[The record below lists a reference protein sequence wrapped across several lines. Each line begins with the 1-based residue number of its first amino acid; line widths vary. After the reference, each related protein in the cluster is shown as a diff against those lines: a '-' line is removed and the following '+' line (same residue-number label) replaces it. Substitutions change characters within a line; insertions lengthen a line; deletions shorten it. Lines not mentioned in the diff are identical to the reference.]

1 MLKEL
6 NSKSTFYSQE
16 LAREKGLPDPS
27 SARGRLLIACLSSG
41 LEIAQR
47 TVNRYMELLKKAFS
61 SEEIVFI
68 KDIDRRFA
76 DGEVSIRIPQPVN
89 GCDVFLFQSLFKP
102 YASVSIDENYLAF
115 LAAVRAFREHGARH
129 ITGILPYLAY
139 SRQDKP
145 TAFQREPVTARL
157 FADFS
162 QAAGLD
168 RLIVWAPH
176 CGQLRGFY
184 GKLPVDFLDPL
195 HLFVAEY
202 KEFSGR
208 QDVIVVAPDV
218 GASKLV
224 TYFGR
229 VLRLNTAIASKY
241 RPNPEEVV
249 ISEII
254 GDFRQKRV
262 AIILD
267 DMISKGETIFSL
279 VKKLVEEKGIKEVCV
294 GVAHNLCLKPALNL
308 IFELHEYYNLKE
320 LVTTN
325 SISQSEEFTGLPFI
339 RICCLSDMLAR
350 VINRIHF
357 SLSISELFLNSG

>member
-1 MLKEL
+1 MLKDSD
-6 NSKSTFYSQE
+6 SKAIFYSQE
-16 LAREKGLPDPS
+16 YAKERGLPDPS

-41 LEIAQR
+41 LELAHR
-47 TVNRYMELLKKAFS
+47 TVNRYNELLKEAFS
-61 SEEIVFI
+61 SEEITLM

-76 DGEVSIRIPQPVN
+76 DGEVTIRLPQPVN

-102 YASVSIDENYLAF
+102 YAAVSIDENYLAF

-157 FADFS
+157 FADFC
-162 QAAGLD
+162 QVAGLD

-184 GKLPVDFLDPL
+184 GRLPVDFLDPL

-202 KEFSGR
+202 KEFARR

-229 VLRLNTAIASKY
+229 GLGLNTAIASKY
-241 RPNPEEVV
+241 RPNPEEVA

-254 GDFRQKRV
+254 GDFRQKKV
-262 AIILD
+262 AVILD
-267 DMISKGETIFSL
+267 DMISKGETIFAL
-279 VKKLVEEKGIKEVCV
+279 VKKLFEEKGIEEVYV
-294 GVAHNLCLKPALNL
+294 GVAHNLCLKPALNRIL
-308 IFELHEYYNLKE
+308 ELHEYYNLKQ

-325 SISQSEEFTGLPFI
+325 SIPQSYEFSGLAFI
-339 RICCLSDMLAR
+339 RICCLSDILAR

-357 SLSISELFLNSG
+357 SLSISELFLSPV